1 MEETM
6 NYRKLG
12 HTGLDVAP
20 LAFGG
25 NVFGWTLDEAASF
38 RMLDELAE
46 KGLNFI
52 DTADVY
58 SRWVPGNRGGES
70 ETIIGRWFK
79 QSGKRDR
86 VVLATKVGFELG
98 VDQKGLSRAYILSA
112 VEASL
117 ARLQTDHIDLYQA
130 HIDDPHTP
138 LEETLAAFDQLLRE
152 GKVRAIGAS
161 NYGAPHLAKALAISA
176 AEGLASYA
184 TLQPLYNLYDRADF
198 EQQLMPLCQQH
209 GIAVITYF
217 SLASG
222 FLTGKYRRQ
231 EDLAGHARGGTVGK
245 YLTDRGLR
253 ILDALDAVAKVH
265 RSTPASVALAWLMA
279 RPTVAAPI
287 VSATSS
293 AQLGALLAAIDLSLS
308 AADHAALDEASA

>member
-1 MEETM
+1 
-6 NYRKLG
+6 
-12 HTGLDVAP
+12 
-20 LAFGG
+20 
-25 NVFGWTLDEAASF
+25 VFGWTLDEAASF

-70 ETIIGRWFK
+70 ETIIGRWF
-79 QSGKRDR
+79 QRSGKRDQ
-86 VVLATKVGFELG
+86 VVLATKVGYELG

-117 ARLQTDHIDLYQA
+117 ARLQTDYIDLYQA
-130 HIDDPHTP
+130 HIDDPVTP
-138 LEETLAAFDQLLRE
+138 QEETLAAFDQLLRE

-161 NYGAPHLAKALAISA
+161 NHSAASLGKALAISA
-176 AEGLASYA
+176 AQGLASYA
-184 TLQPLYNLYDRADF
+184 TLQPLYNLYDRAEF
-198 EQQLMPLCQQH
+198 EQQLMPLCRQH

-231 EDLAGHARGGTVGK
+231 EDLVGHARGGTVGK
-245 YLTDRGLR
+245 YLTERGLR
-253 ILDALDAVAKVH
+253 ILAALDEVAKAH
-265 RSTPASVALAWLMA
+265 HSTPASVALAWLMA

-293 AQLGALLAAIDLSLS
+293 VQLEALLAAIDLRLT
-308 AADHAALDEASA
+308 AADQAALDDASA